1 MAHEKNYTFKITIF
15 GQDFKAKETFLIE
28 DVTEREANKI
38 ARADARVIEAGDKFW
53 AINQERE

>member
-38 ARADARVIEAGDKFW
+38 AKADPRVIEAGDKFW
-53 AINQERE
+53 SMNQERQ

>member
-1 MAHEKNYTFKITIF
+1 MGYDKNYTFKITIF

-38 ARADARVIEAGDKFW
+38 ARSDARVIEAGDKFW
-53 AINQERE
+53 SMNQERD

>member
-38 ARADARVIEAGDKFW
+38 AKADPRVIEAGDKFW
-53 AINQERE
+53 SMNQER

>member
-1 MAHEKNYTFKITIF
+1 MSHEKNYTFKITIF

-53 AINQERE
+53 AMNQERE

>member
-38 ARADARVIEAGDKFW
+38 ARSDARVIEAGDKFW
-53 AINQERE
+53 AMNQERE

>member
-1 MAHEKNYTFKITIF
+1 MGHDKNYNYKITIF

-28 DVTEREANKI
+28 GVTEREANKI

-53 AINQERE
+53 AMNQERE

>member
-1 MAHEKNYTFKITIF
+1 MAHENNYTFKITIF

-38 ARADARVIEAGDKFW
+38 AKADPRVIEAGDKFW
-53 AINQERE
+53 SMNQER

>member
-1 MAHEKNYTFKITIF
+1 MAYEKNYTFKITIF

-53 AINQERE
+53 SMNQERE

>member
-38 ARADARVIEAGDKFW
+38 AS
-53 AINQERE
+53 

>member
-38 ARADARVIEAGDKFW
+38 AKADARVIEAGDKFW
-53 AINQERE
+53 AMNQERE

>member
-53 AINQERE
+53 AMNQERE